1 MDSDDALQGKA
12 GRAALIV
19 AIAGGACGGL
29 LFLPFVQS
37 FLLFILENLKGG
49 VLRRPDLWRGRIRSV
64 ALVFLVASAVV
75 AALQLSKKERR
86 RRTVHIILLV
96 CAFIP
101 WLLFP
106 LSARITFLS
115 FFGGLTHE
123 EASDFGRL
131 DSLLYKVLFLSAGLF
146 LLAFLVQN
154 FSFSKK
160 LLKDRQSHTI
170 IFSIIL
176 IISFVSFY
184 VGMPEFIRRWR
195 TLWLYTIFDYNDFT
209 LSIRYRGSNGSYP
222 PLANLLTGLFKVFAY
237 APEWIIEPGS
247 GGYSILSPI
256 GSFLILLFFLTHLL
270 PLMLMCQRAI
280 EGSSLT
286 KAFFSIAIC
295 TSSFF
300 IYAIMRGNIILLSV
314 LFTLYYMVFY
324 DSKDERLRKTAL
336 LSLAIAAN
344 IKIYP
349 AVFGCILIKERRW
362 KDIGRC
368 AAYACLLFFPLF
380 FTYDEGFAKPFGRF
394 MGLLTYAGSD
404 KISAPGPDSVRTIDG
419 SAALVEEGESPESQ
433 EALPESSDQAAKEK
447 NKLIKALTASTFGVY
462 SLSASVSAFTK
473 ALQAP
478 RKVYSMLLALSYVIY
493 IGLSVL
499 LLIKGKRKWCL
510 FLVPATACYLIPGMT
525 YCYVPIFLLLPLI
538 ALLNEDHKRP
548 SEYGALLLFLC
559 MFACNWTIWPCV
571 LGYRQF
577 PSIAFSVGLYV
588 TAFLAELQV
597 PKNKGIAESTCS

>member
-1 MDSDDALQGKA
+1 MQGKA

-19 AIAGGACGGL
+19 AIAGAACGGL

-75 AALQLSKKERR
+75 AALQLSQKERR

-115 FFGGLTHE
+115 FFGGLTNE

-209 LSIRYRGSNGSYP
+209 LSIWHRGPNGSYP

-380 FTYDEGFAKPFGRF
+380 FTYDAGFAQPFGRF

-404 KISAPGPDSVRTIDG
+404 KISAPGPDSVEAIDG
-419 SAALVEEGESPESQ
+419 SAALVEEGGSPESQ
-433 EALPESSDQAAKEK
+433 GALPESPDQAAKEK

-478 RKVYSMLLALSYVIY
+478 RKVYSLLLALTYIIY

-525 YCYVPIFLLLPLI
+525 YCYVPIFLLMPLI
-538 ALLNEDHKRP
+538 ALLNEKEKCP
-548 SEYGALLLFLC
+548 AEYGAVIIFLM
-559 MFACNWTIWPCV
+559 MFACNWTVWPYV
-571 LGYRQF
+571 LGYRDF
-577 PSIAFSVGLYV
+577 PSLLFTIGLYAS
-588 TAFLAELQV
+588 AFLTERTLRKETLR
-597 PKNKGIAESTCS
+597 PKNL

>member
-1 MDSDDALQGKA
+1 MQGKA

-19 AIAGGACGGL
+19 AIAGAACGGL

-75 AALQLSKKERR
+75 AALQLSQKERR

-115 FFGGLTHE
+115 FFGGLTNE

-131 DSLLYKVLFLSAGLF
+131 DSLLYKVLFLSAGLS

-209 LSIRYRGSNGSYP
+209 LSIWHRGPNGSYP
-222 PLANLLTGLFKVFAY
+222 PLANLLTGLFKVFAGS
-237 APEWIIEPGS
+237 PDKIIEPGS

-380 FTYDEGFAKPFGRF
+380 FTYDAGFAQPFGRF

-404 KISAPGPDSVRTIDG
+404 KISAPGPDSVEAIDG
-419 SAALVEEGESPESQ
+419 SAALVEEGGSPESQ
-433 EALPESSDQAAKEK
+433 GALPESPDQAAKEK

-478 RKVYSMLLALSYVIY
+478 RKVYSLLLALTYIIY

-525 YCYVPIFLLLPLI
+525 YCYVPIFLLMPLI
-538 ALLNEDHKRP
+538 ALLNEKEKCP
-548 SEYGALLLFLC
+548 AEYGAVIIFLM
-559 MFACNWTIWPCV
+559 MFACNWTVWPYV
-571 LGYRQF
+571 LGYRDF
-577 PSIAFSVGLYV
+577 PSLLFTIGLYAS
-588 TAFLAELQV
+588 AFLTELTLRKETLR
-597 PKNKGIAESTCS
+597 PKNL